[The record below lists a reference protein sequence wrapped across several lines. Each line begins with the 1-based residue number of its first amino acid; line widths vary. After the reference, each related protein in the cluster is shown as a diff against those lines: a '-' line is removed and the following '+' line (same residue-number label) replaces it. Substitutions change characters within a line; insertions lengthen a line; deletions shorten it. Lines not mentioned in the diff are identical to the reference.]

1 MSAPETALATL
12 IAKDAI
18 RDLAARYMRGQDRLD
33 HALQLATFWPDA
45 TTDYGIFK
53 GSGPDFVDFAQS
65 LLAEHR
71 ANQHIIG
78 QHLIEFDPADPTR
91 AYGEVYYYA
100 FHRILDEGAPAD
112 MVISGRYLDRY
123 ERRPTPSGEEW
134 RFAHRSEFVDWARKE
149 PAADAI
155 LTTDLAACLLGR
167 HDMQDRSYDRAWL
180 ATA

>member
-1 MSAPETALATL
+1 MTDLATL

-18 RDLAARYMRGQDRLD
+18 RDLASRYMRGQDRLD
-33 HALQLATFWPDA
+33 HALQLATFWPDS

-53 GSGPDFVDFAQS
+53 GSGPAFVDFAQS
-65 LLAEHR
+65 LLTEHL

-91 AYGEVYYYA
+91 AFGEVYYYA
-100 FHRILDEGAPAD
+100 FHRILDGEVPTD

-123 ERRPTPSGEEW
+123 EQRGGEW

-149 PAADAI
+149 PAADAV
-155 LTTDLAACLLGR
+155 LTTDLAACLMGR

-180 ATA
+180 ASA